1 MDWELTLVLDPGA
14 SEAMYLRVAR
24 AIRNDIRRGRLTAGT
39 SLPGTRRLATVL
51 GLHRNTVVAAY
62 RELASEG
69 WVDTVGGSGTFVATA
84 IDPAASNGAAAARG
98 RPDRSVTAY
107 PLPRRSGPAEPG
119 EPSPAA
125 ASLLTLSHLPDPRLV
140 PQVALARA
148 YRRALRR
155 TPATLLDYADRR
167 HLGATFGHTRLRE
180 ALAGMLA
187 RTRGLAVTAADV
199 LVTGGS
205 QMALYLAALA
215 LVRPGDTIAVE
226 DLGCR
231 PVWEAFR
238 LAGATVVPIPVD
250 AEGMQV
256 EVLQRLAAH
265 TPVRAVYVTPHH
277 QHPTGVTLGASRR
290 AALLR
295 LAVSARMAILE
306 DDFDSDFDYA
316 GRTTLPLA
324 SADEHGAVL
333 YVGSLSK
340 VLAPGLRIGYAV
352 APRPVLQLMSERRA
366 FIDRQGDHVLDCA
379 VAELIE
385 EGQLRRHVQ
394 RVRAI
399 YAARRTALAEA
410 LTGMLGDVVT
420 FGLPERGTA
429 IWASV
434 RDDIDVQAW
443 HERARQRGV
452 TFSTGR
458 SLRFDDA
465 PTPHARFG
473 FAGLDESQLR
483 EAVKHLRAALP
494 DPRVR
499 GRPVRASIREPD
511 LLRTATDA

>member
-1 MDWELTLVLDPGA
+1 MDWELTLVLDPGVR
-14 SEAMYLRVAR
+14 EAMYLRVAR
-24 AIRNDIRRGRLTAGT
+24 AIRDDIRRGRLPAGT
-39 SLPGTRRLATVL
+39 SLPGTRRLAAVL
-51 GLHRNTVVAAY
+51 GIHRNTTVAAY

-69 WVDTVGGSGTFVATA
+69 WVDTVGGSGTFVTA
-84 IDPAASNGAAAARG
+84 AIHGAASNGAAAKARS
-98 RPDRSVTAY
+98 DRDATAY
-107 PLPRRSGPAEPG
+107 PLPRRPGPAELA
-119 EPSPAA
+119 EPPSAA
-125 ASLLTLSHLPDPRLV
+125 PSLLALSHLPDPRLA

-148 YRRALRR
+148 YRRALRHP
-155 TPATLLDYADRR
+155 TSALLDYANRR
-167 HLGATFGHTRLRE
+167 HAGATFGHARLRE
-180 ALAGMLA
+180 ALAGMLS
-187 RTRGLAVTAADV
+187 RTRGLAVTADDV

-226 DLGCR
+226 GLGYR

-250 AEGMQV
+250 EDGLQV
-256 EVLQRLAAH
+256 EVLQRVASQ

-277 QHPTGVTLGASRR
+277 QHPTGVALGAARR

-306 DDFDSDFDYA
+306 DDFDSDFDYE

-324 SADEHGAVL
+324 SADEHGAVV

-352 APRPVLQLMSERRA
+352 APRPVLELMAERRA

-385 EGQLRRHVQ
+385 DGQLRRHVQ
-394 RVRAI
+394 RVRTI
-399 YAARRTALAEA
+399 YAARRAALAEA
-410 LTGMLGDVVT
+410 LTGMLGADVT
-420 FGLPERGTA
+420 FRPPERGTA
-429 IWASV
+429 IWATV

-443 HERARQRGV
+443 HDRARQRGV
-452 TFSTGR
+452 SFSTGR

-465 PTPHARFG
+465 STPHARFG
-473 FAGLDESQLR
+473 FAGLDAPQLR
-483 EAVKHLRAALP
+483 EAVKRLRAALP
-494 DPRVR
+494 EPRAR
-499 GRPVRASIREPD
+499 SRPVRATIREPD
-511 LLRTATDA
+511 LLRTDADA